1 MDAFCGRVPSF
12 ETIAMI
18 QYICLRAPS
27 RSLALLRSA
36 NCLSFS
42 QFMKSK
48 VAALLTLLGVLLA
61 GSPAQ
66 ATSILLDFGSTTVLP
81 ADELKSPAH
90 AIGAVPASEITWNK
104 IFIDTNTIYY
114 GDNTLATGVTVDLGR
129 SLVNSDTIDFNDNGF
144 TVSALGGTINT
155 GVYANTSPVHSGAD

>member
-1 MDAFCGRVPSF
+1 RCPRPFLRRGCFQFQLRDRAGRGRRDGDRVERVRPAIAKPDPHRPIRPGIGERGPRLIRLHERVMDAFCGRVPSF

-81 ADELKSPAH
+81 ADALKS
-90 AIGAVPASEITWNK
+90 
-104 IFIDTNTIYY
+104 
-114 GDNTLATGVTVDLGR
+114 
-129 SLVNSDTIDFNDNGF
+129 
-144 TVSALGGTINT
+144 
-155 GVYANTSPVHSGAD
+155 